1 MNLKSGIIALTAG
14 IFTILSPM
22 ALTAQDLTASQI
34 VDKMIEANNLSFERG
49 EMQMTMIIENKR
61 GKKRTRTI
69 LAQGQKF
76 GELSKTRIEFKEP
89 ADVRGTTL
97 LMHEQGGDADD
108 IQYLYFP
115 AFKKTQ
121 RISGSAKNGSFMGSD
136 FTYADMESKDAKDGT
151 KTLLPPDKVGG
162 QDAYRISVKSTDE
175 DSDYSKVDLW
185 IHQGIFL
192 PLRTDF
198 YDRKGAL
205 LKVMTSKKI
214 EKKNGQFVIT
224 HIKLVNKQ
232 KGSQTSLIVDDINQ
246 DAVFSESVFEKA
258 NLGK

>member
-1 MNLKSGIIALTAG
+1 MGL
-14 IFTILSPM
+14 M
-22 ALTAQDLTASQI
+22 AQEYTAQQLI
-34 VDKMIEANNLSFERG
+34 DKMIDANNLSFEKG

-69 LAQGQKF
+69 MAQGQKF

-97 LMHEQGGDADD
+97 LMHEQPGDGDD

-136 FTYADMESKDAKDGT
+136 FTYADMESRDAKEGK

-162 QDAYRISVKSTDE
+162 QEAFRVSVESTDE
-175 DSDYSKVDLW
+175 DSDYSKVDMW
-185 IHQGIFL
+185 IHKTLFL

-224 HIKLVNKQ
+224 HIKLANKQ

-258 NLGK
+258 SLGK